1 MYKLSKLY
9 ILMLTIFFTG
19 MTSAQEAV
27 QSGPSFAPIE
37 IFACDFNKGKSQ
49 ADLDKVIVSWNKWMD
64 ETGKEPYS
72 AWIYKADYN
81 SPAYSFDVAWLG
93 AWPDGNAMGRL
104 GDAYMTSGGG
114 IAKQFDEVVT
124 CAAHSNWASM
134 QIRDGASENSKSS
147 VLQFR
152 DCTLGEGSSM
162 PAAME
167 ALRNMNDYQ
176 AKQGSEASQ
185 WVFFPAFGGDTDYH
199 FKMVT
204 AHTNYT
210 SLGADY
216 ERYTNG
222 GGFMQAAELIGDKFK
237 CGNTRV
243 YRSTKIRSGLPE

>member
-1 MYKLSKLY
+1 MYKLHKLC
-9 ILMLTIFFTG
+9 LLLFAIFFTG
-19 MTSAQEAV
+19 ITSAQEGAAE
-27 QSGPSFAPIE
+27 GPNFAPIE
-37 IFACDFNKGKSQ
+37 IFGCDFKKGKSQ

-72 AWIYKADYN
+72 AWIYTPDYN
-81 SPAYSFDVAWLG
+81 SSAYSFDVAWLG

-104 GDAYMTSGGG
+104 HDKYMNSGGD
-114 IAKQFDEVVT
+114 IAKEFDKVVA
-124 CAAHSNWASM
+124 CGAHTNWVSM
-134 QIRDGASENSKSS
+134 PIRQGASEDGKTS

-152 DCTLGEGSSM
+152 DCTLGEGSNM

-167 ALRNMNDYQ
+167 AVRDINAFQ
-176 AKQGSEASQ
+176 AEQGSAASQ
-185 WVFFPAFGGDTDYH
+185 WAFFPAFGGNTDYD

-204 AHTNYT
+204 AHTNYA

-222 GGFMQAAELIGDKFK
+222 RGFMKAAEIVGDKFE